1 MGKKLCLIDFGA
13 FMPNA
18 FASNHGRSHL
28 CCSMYKKAWLS
39 RISLIF
45 MLVNLLYFTPSI
57 NYQYPYYQT
66 ISKMMQINPNYTIF

>member
-1 MGKKLCLIDFGA
+1 
-13 FMPNA
+13 
-18 FASNHGRSHL
+18 
-28 CCSMYKKAWLS
+28 MYKKAWLS